1 MNYNVQHVDK
11 RHAAGFHLVG
21 PWEQTVPQGFEQL
34 MKWVD
39 EHAVQPL
46 EWVAVYYGNPQ
57 ETPPEK
63 LTADTVVSVSAIFA
77 CPPTAKGRSP
87 PRSPQVSTRLP
98 ACAYPTTISVCRGR
112 RFLPRYSA
120 MVKPSTR
127 RAPVSKSI
135 LMTATATASGISICI
150 FRFSD
155 EKRVECPALRT
166 NPTTPLSALPGLC
179 IVCGYTGPMPP

>member
-63 LTADTVVSVSAIFA
+63 LTADTVVSVSADF
-77 CPPTAKGRSP
+77 
-87 PRSPQVSTRLP
+87 RLP
-98 ACAYPTTISVCRGR
+98 ADGEGAITTEIAAGQYAIARVRVSNDDFGMSWQAFFAALLGDGKTIDPARACFEVYLNDG
-112 RFLPRYSA
+112 YSDGFWDID
-120 MVKPSTR
+120 MHI
-127 RAPVSKSI
+127 PVQ
-135 LMTATATASGISICI
+135 
-150 FRFSD
+150 
-155 EKRVECPALRT
+155 
-166 NPTTPLSALPGLC
+166 
-179 IVCGYTGPMPP
+179 